1 MPLAKKIE
9 DTLNTL
15 ISKGYFSKKSEIL
28 NISLFEYFASRGI
41 FDIVGK
47 EEVKEVQGTQA

>member
-15 ISKGYFSKKSEIL
+15 LSKGYFSKKSEII
-28 NISLFEYFASRGI
+28 NIALFEYFASRGI
-41 FDIVGK
+41 FDIVNK
-47 EEVKEVQGTQA
+47 EEVKEIENKN